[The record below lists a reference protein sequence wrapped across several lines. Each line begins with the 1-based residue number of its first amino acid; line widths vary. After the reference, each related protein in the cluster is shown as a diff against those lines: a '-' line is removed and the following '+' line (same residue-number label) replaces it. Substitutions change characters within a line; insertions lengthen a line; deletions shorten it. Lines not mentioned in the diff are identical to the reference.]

1 MRSQESNMSGVGT
14 LPIPKEELERIAT
27 ANRDL
32 VDVAKE
38 LRGLMNQVQDQAV
51 QAALRAQVEKILLT
65 SNTVSNAVRTAAY
78 LARQPA

>member
-1 MRSQESNMSGVGT
+1 MSGVGT